1 MKTDTIAAIATAVSQ
16 GGISIIRISG
26 DDSIQIAERL
36 FSSPRGKRLSD
47 AATYT
52 MHYGH
57 IMDGDKPVDEVIVS
71 IMKAPNTYTRENV
84 VEINCHGGIR
94 VTRRILELVLE
105 NGARPA
111 EPGEFTKRAFLNG
124 RIDLSQAEAV
134 MDIISAQNDYA
145 LESSV
150 RQLRGNIREGLKEVR
165 EMILQDVA
173 FIEAA
178 LDDPEH
184 IDVEEKADEIRENVD
199 KAIKKL
205 DHLLINS
212 ETGRLI
218 KEGIQTVILGK
229 PNAGKSSFL
238 NRMAGEELAIVTDI
252 AGTTRDTLEQTI
264 LIGSVQLNIIDTAG
278 IRETEDTVERIGVER
293 AREKA
298 KEADLI
304 LYMVDASIPLDEND
318 EAIMA
323 LLGNRQAVVLLN
335 KTDLDTVV
343 SKEEMENLT
352 GKPVYEISAKTG
364 SGLESLEEWIM
375 EQFFQGALRMNDEV
389 YITNARQK
397 VALKEAKAS
406 LCQVRDSMDAGMPE
420 DFLTIDMMAAYESL
434 GEITGDTTSEDLADR
449 IFRDFCMGK

>member
-26 DDSIQIAERL
+26 DNSIQIAESL

-105 NGARPA
+105 HGARPA

-150 RQLRGNIREGLKEVR
+150 RQLRGNIREELREVR
-165 EMILQDVA
+165 ELILQDVA

-184 IDVEEKADEIRENVD
+184 IDVEERAEEIRRNVD
-199 KAIKKL
+199 NAIEKTE
-205 DHLLINS
+205 HLLINS
-212 ETGRLI
+212 ETGKLI

-264 LIGSVQLNIIDTAG
+264 LIGGVQLNIIDTAG

-298 KEADLI
+298 KAADLI

-318 EAIMA
+318 TAIME
-323 LLGNRQAVVLLN
+323 LLEDRQAVVLLN
-335 KTDLDTVV
+335 KTDLETVI
-343 SKEEMENLT
+343 SREEMEKRT

-364 SGLESLEEWIM
+364 VGLKLLEQWIM

-397 VALKEAKAS
+397 AALREAKAS